1 MKNISGAKPWRRR
14 NYFVKKGFQA
24 RFAAR
29 FLILGA
35 AGFAAAGFFVY
46 HSVSRKAEELFY
58 MSHIRATSTSDIVV
72 PALLKVNFW
81 IILLILAA
89 VITVVQI
96 VSQRLTGPVL
106 RLGKAAES
114 IGGGDLTGRFELRA
128 GDELKSLS
136 DSFNT
141 MNSRLREQFTDM
153 KREAS
158 AIESYSGK
166 MLEGERVTM
175 EEAEDFYRL
184 SSVFGKRLANFKIE
198 KNNP

>member
-1 MKNISGAKPWRRR
+1 MKNISGAKRWRRR
-14 NYFVKKGFQA
+14 NYFIKKGFQT

-35 AGFAAAGFFVY
+35 AGFAAAGFLVY
-46 HSVSRKAEELFY
+46 RSVSLKAEELFY
-58 MSHIRATSTSDIVV
+58 MSHIRATSTSDIVL

-81 IILLILAA
+81 IILLILAS
-89 VITVVQI
+89 VITVVLI
-96 VSQRLTGPVL
+96 VSQRLTGPVF
-106 RLGKAAES
+106 RLGKAAEI
-114 IGGGDLTGRFELRA
+114 IGGGDLTGRLELRA

-141 MNSRLREQFTDM
+141 MSGRLREQFTDM

-158 AIESYSGK
+158 AIESYSCK
-166 MLEGERVTM
+166 MLEGGMVTK

-184 SSVFGKRLANFKIE
+184 SSVFGKRLDNFKIE
-198 KNNP
+198 K